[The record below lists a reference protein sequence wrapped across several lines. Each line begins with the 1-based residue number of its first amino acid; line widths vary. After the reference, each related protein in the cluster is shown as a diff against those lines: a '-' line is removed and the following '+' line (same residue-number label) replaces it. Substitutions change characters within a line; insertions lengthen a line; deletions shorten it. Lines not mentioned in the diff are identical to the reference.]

1 MPGTIELLFLASLLE
16 DSKKGALK
24 CTIFC
29 VKKLQKE
36 KIRIIQ
42 KYFFY
47 ENFVQRESEKVA
59 LMLSVIKMYNNNSF
73 PIIY

>member
-16 DSKKGALK
+16 DSKKGFK

-29 VKKLQKE
+29 VKNCKR

-42 KYFFY
+42 NIFY
-47 ENFVQRESEKVA
+47 ENLYKGIRKSGIDVVGYKNVQ
-59 LMLSVIKMYNNNSF
+59 
-73 PIIY
+73 

>member
-16 DSKKGALK
+16 DSKKGFK

-29 VKKLQKE
+29 VKNCKR

-42 KYFFY
+42 NIFFMKICT
-47 ENFVQRESEKVA
+47 RESEKVA

>member
-16 DSKKGALK
+16 DSKKGFK

-29 VKKLQKE
+29 VKNCKR

-42 KYFFY
+42 NIF
-47 ENFVQRESEKVA
+47 
-59 LMLSVIKMYNNNSF
+59 L
-73 PIIY
+73 